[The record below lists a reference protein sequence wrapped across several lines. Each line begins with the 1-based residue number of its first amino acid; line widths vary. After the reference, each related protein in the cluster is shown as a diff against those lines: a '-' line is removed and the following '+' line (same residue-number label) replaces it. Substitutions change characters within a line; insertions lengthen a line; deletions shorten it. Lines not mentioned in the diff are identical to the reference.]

1 MGKEESDNQTLLW
14 KKKKQNK
21 TMKPISEPKQLD
33 TSSHKTKHAIPFIHD
48 SYASANPHLDLLFSV
63 IASWRDCL
71 STLPPLLIQTHHHSY
86 FIPLLPSCD
95 FTPLVSPT

>member
-1 MGKEESDNQTLLW
+1 MRKEESDNQTLLC
-14 KKKKQNK
+14 KKKQNK
-21 TMKPISEPKQLD
+21 TMKLISELKQLD

-63 IASWRDCL
+63 IASWGGCL
-71 STLPPLLIQTHHHSY
+71 PSLPPLLIQTHHHSY

>member
-1 MGKEESDNQTLLW
+1 
-14 KKKKQNK
+14 
-21 TMKPISEPKQLD
+21 MKPISEPKQLD

-95 FTPLVSPT
+95 FTPLVSPTWFYFFQCVLCSFHMSHIVEYN